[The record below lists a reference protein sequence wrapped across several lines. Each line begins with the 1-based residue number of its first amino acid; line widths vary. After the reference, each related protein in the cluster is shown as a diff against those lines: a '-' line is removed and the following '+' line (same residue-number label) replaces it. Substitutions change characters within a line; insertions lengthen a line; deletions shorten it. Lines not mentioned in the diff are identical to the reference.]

1 MKSAYGLATPQEN
14 VELTHVDA
22 GSPMGELLRRYWHP
36 VALSSDLTDLPKK
49 IKVLCEELVVF
60 RTRQGQVGCLTP
72 HCSHRG
78 TSLEWGRVE
87 AGGLR
92 CCYHGWL
99 YAPDGRVTEMSC
111 ETREFC
117 AKAAVQHPAYPVH
130 EYGGLVFIYMGPPD
144 KQPLF
149 PMYDI
154 IDTRHRKDVELRGMQ
169 LWDGY
174 GIGYVRD
181 CNWLQHHE
189 NVVDPWHLLVL
200 HQQISGDQFDGALMQ
215 GKSRIDFD
223 TTDLGVRYQVIKD
236 LPNGN
241 RLVRYAE
248 VVIPNIIL
256 VPDIHEKG
264 TRVKSKDRATE
275 VTWTVPVDNEHLTAF
290 SIVAWPLED
299 GKPKADWMPG
309 TDVRIEVRPAGNVQ
323 RSYEERQRQPDDAEA
338 QEGQRPIAIHA
349 LERLATSDRGIVML
363 RRMLKAQLSAMQ
375 QEGADPMNVV
385 RDERLNHRI
394 ETHAWNTVLSP
405 EQAASHQ
412 GGEA

>member
-1 MKSAYGLATPQEN
+1 MKSAYGLAVPQEN
-14 VELTHVDA
+14 VELTHVEA
-22 GSPMGELLRRYWHP
+22 GSPMGELLRRFWQP
-36 VALSSDLTDLPKK
+36 VALSAELRDLPKK
-49 IKVLCEELVVF
+49 VKVLCEELVLF
-60 RTRQGQVGCLTP
+60 RTRQGEVGCLTP

-87 AGGLR
+87 AAGLR

-99 YAPDGRVTEMSC
+99 YAPNGRVTEMSC

-117 AKAAVQHPAYPVH
+117 TKANVQHPAYPVL

-144 KQPLF
+144 RQPLF
-149 PMYDI
+149 PLYDI
-154 IDTRHRKDVELRGMQ
+154 IDTRFRDDVELRGMQ

-200 HQQISGDQFDGALMQ
+200 HQQISGDQFEGALMQ
-215 GKSRIDFD
+215 GRSAIDFEN
-223 TTDLGVRYQVIKD
+223 TGLGVRYKVVKD

-248 VVIPNIIL
+248 VVLPNIIL
-256 VPDIHEKG
+256 VPNIHEQG
-264 TRVKSKDRATE
+264 EQPVSKARCTE

-290 SIVAWPLED
+290 SIVAWPLDD
-299 GKPKADWMPG
+299 GRPRAPWMPG
-309 TDVRIEVRPAGNVQ
+309 TDVRIKVRPASQGG
-323 RSYEERQRQPDDAEA
+323 RSYEERQRHPDDREA

-349 LERLATSDRGIVML
+349 LERLAPSDRGIVML
-363 RRMLKAQLSAMQ
+363 RRALKSQLSALR
-375 QEGADPMNVV
+375 EGQDPQNIV
-385 RDERLNHRI
+385 RDPATNARI
-394 ETHAWNTVLSP
+394 PTHAWNTVLSP
-405 EQAASHQ
+405 EQAAVHA
-412 GGEA
+412 GEEV